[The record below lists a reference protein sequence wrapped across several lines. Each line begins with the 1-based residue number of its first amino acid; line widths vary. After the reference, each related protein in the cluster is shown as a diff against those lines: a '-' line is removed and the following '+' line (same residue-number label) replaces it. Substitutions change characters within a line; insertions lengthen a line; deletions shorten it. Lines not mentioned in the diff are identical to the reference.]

1 MYRERTDCPHVSVS
15 QLSVSEAVN
24 TKHQNIVIFITSL
37 SPHSQLDT
45 DQARLRSESQINM
58 RTRDNCSITAGLDND
73 LEPDFP
79 LLGYKNK
86 ELRRES
92 LHSATPLLPEIQA
105 PDPFIIQKSR
115 QLNKR
120 VTLNVGGVR
129 HEVMWSMLEQVPR
142 SRLGKLSVAGTH
154 EQILTLC
161 DTYRSVDWQDYNTL
175 HLILFS
181 LVDNEYFFDRHPRS
195 FNSILNFYRTGR

>member
-1 MYRERTDCPHVSVS
+1 
-15 QLSVSEAVN
+15 
-24 TKHQNIVIFITSL
+24 
-37 SPHSQLDT
+37 
-45 DQARLRSESQINM
+45 M
-58 RTRDNCSITAGLDND
+58 RTRDNCSITAGLDAE
-73 LEPDFP
+73 LEQDFP
-79 LLGYKNK
+79 LLGYGNK

-105 PDPFIIQKSR
+105 PDPFIIEKSR

-142 SRLGKLSVAGTH
+142 SRLGKLAIAGTH

-161 DTYRSVDWQDYNTL
+161 DTYR
-175 HLILFS
+175 
-181 LVDNEYFFDRHPRS
+181 
-195 FNSILNFYRTGR
+195 YRGERGNRGRY